1 MLKHLLLATA
11 IGAAMLSPAL
21 AQDSDTGAT
30 QTPLPPEPT
39 AQDQTAPPAAGEAPA
54 DMAAQQTIA
63 PPPAEAMIESEGMT
77 DLRAEK
83 LIGASVYNTD
93 GEAVGAIDDL
103 VFDQNGQIIGV
114 VLKVGGLLGMGGKD
128 VGIKWDEVK
137 MLPDSRLLQIGYS
150 ADQLEAAPAFKTRE
164 AIAAEKEL
172 ERSQP
177 TQPTQ
182 PTQ

>member
-1 MLKHLLLATA
+1 
-11 IGAAMLSPAL
+11 
-21 AQDSDTGAT
+21 
-30 QTPLPPEPT
+30 
-39 AQDQTAPPAAGEAPA
+39 
-54 DMAAQQTIA
+54 
-63 PPPAEAMIESEGMT
+63 MIESEGMT